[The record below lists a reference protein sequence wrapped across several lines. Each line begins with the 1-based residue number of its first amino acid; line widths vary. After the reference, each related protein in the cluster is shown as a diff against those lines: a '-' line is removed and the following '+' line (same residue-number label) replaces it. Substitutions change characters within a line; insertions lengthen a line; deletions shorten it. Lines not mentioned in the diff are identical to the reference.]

1 MVVTEPAADWL
12 HSVAGVQSHHRSL
25 LLWPDLLDGAGW
37 SRVRPLL
44 HTGARI
50 LSLGRPLPDG
60 ESAALRAVPL
70 EVWGADAPD
79 GPPGGAACDVPG
91 PACDVPGPACDVPGP
106 AEWQQLAALWQ
117 QAGLTP
123 LPPTARDDPSWSHAR
138 IHRDG
143 RPVAAAGAQQLLAPL
158 GESGARLLV
167 CSVVC
172 EPAARRTGAARR
184 CVQALTAGRGGAA
197 ALLEPGS
204 GSDRFFAGIGW
215 RPVGR
220 AYLYRYC

>member
-1 MVVTEPAADWL
+1 VAVTAPAADWL

-25 LLWPDLLDGAGW
+25 LLWPDVLDGTGW
-37 SRVRPLL
+37 SGVRPLL

-60 ESAALRAVPL
+60 ESAALQAVPL
-70 EVWGADAPD
+70 EVWGGRTPA
-79 GPPGGAACDVPG
+79 GPPEGADSDVPG
-91 PACDVPGPACDVPGP
+91 Q

-123 LPPTARDDPSWSHAR
+123 LPPTARADPAWSHAR
-138 IHRDG
+138 IQRNG
-143 RPVAAAGAQQLLAPL
+143 RPVAAASAQQLLAPL
-158 GESGARLLV
+158 GESGAGLLV
-167 CSVVC
+167 CSVAC
-172 EPAARRTGAARR
+172 EPAGRRTGAARR
-184 CVQALTAGRGGAA
+184 CVQALTAGRGEAA

-215 RPVGR
+215 RPVGS